1 MENLGLTLAK
11 MDQPAQ
17 STSHPLDMI
26 PVFRRWPASFWRDI
40 LYTGIWNSAIACM
53 LAAANSMYGR
63 ANSVFTDF
71 LFSSLIVSNVVGY
84 LIHFG
89 LLASDLLTRGWPSRS
104 RGLPRTVYFVGS
116 VSLFVVVGIALGSA
130 LLSGNNPLRYLLSA
144 NALAKMGPFVVVM
157 AVFMFVVLQ
166 MGERRIQAETLAA
179 RQNELISE
187 TARLLAEARLQA
199 LQAQIEPHFLYNTLA
214 NVLSLIDTQPV
225 LARHMLERFIAYL
238 RASLLAS
245 RAGETT
251 LGAEAELIAAYLEV
265 LTVRMGARLR
275 YRIEIDPALRDLR
288 IAPML
293 LQPLVENAINH
304 GLEPKIEG
312 GEVILSA
319 RMEQEML
326 CISITDTGVGLS
338 SSTAPKKSG
347 GGVGMSNLRERL
359 HNLYAGSAK
368 LQLIENQPSGLSAR
382 LFLPL
387 GLTQNCPSNVVQ

>member
-1 MENLGLTLAK
+1 
-11 MDQPAQ
+11 
-17 STSHPLDMI
+17 MI

-40 LYTGIWNSAIACM
+40 LYTGIWSSAIACM
-53 LAAANSMYGR
+53 LVAAYAVALIGRSNS
-63 ANSVFTDF
+63 AIADF
-71 LFSSLIVSNVVGY
+71 LFSSLVVSNIVGY
-84 LIHFG
+84 LIHFS
-89 LLASDLLTRGWPSRS
+89 LLAVEYLTQGWPSRS
-104 RGLPRTVYFVGS
+104 GGLPRTAYFVGL
-116 VSLFVVVGIALGSA
+116 VSLCVVLGIALGSA
-130 LLSGNNPLRYLLSA
+130 LLSGNNPLHYLLSA
-144 NALAKMGPFVVVM
+144 AALAKMSPFVLIM
-157 AVFMFVVLQ
+157 AAFMVVVLL
-166 MGERRIQAETLAA
+166 MGERRIAAETLAA
-179 RQNELISE
+179 RQNEQIAE

-245 RAGETT
+245 RASETT

-265 LTVRMGARLR
+265 LAVRMGARLR

-312 GEVILSA
+312 GEVLLSA
-319 RMEQEML
+319 RLEQEML
-326 CISITDTGVGLS
+326 CISITDTGVGLG
-338 SSTAPKKSG
+338 SSTATKKPG

-359 HNLYAGSAK
+359 HNLYGGSAR
-368 LQLIENQPSGLSAR
+368 LQLIENQPCGLSVR

-387 GLTQNCPSNVVQ
+387 K